1 MPRYFSTSSLPFV
14 SANVETHLG
23 ADVSEEGGDDDDT
36 CGGVNYVKSYTIS
49 T

>member
-1 MPRYFSTSSLPFV
+1 MRYFSNPSLQSFR
-14 SANVETHLG
+14 AKVETHLG